1 MAIQAYINFRG
12 NCREAVKFY
21 AKAFE
26 APEPKIMAYGDMPPG
41 PGPAPDPATK
51 DLVMH
56 AEVEFAGSKIMF
68 SDTPPSMPFSAGD
81 NITLMVQESD
91 PAKLTRWFNALK
103 DGGKVHVELGP
114 QFWSKLYGYVVDKFG
129 IGWQLSLGE

>member
-21 AKAFE
+21 AKVFE
-26 APEPKIMAYGDMPPG
+26 APEPRIMAFGDMPRG

-68 SDTPPSMPFSAGD
+68 SDTPPGMPLAFGD
-81 NITLMVQESD
+81 NISLMVQVKD
-91 PAKLTRWFNALK
+91 PETLARWFGALK
-103 DGGKVHVELGP
+103 AGGVVHMDLGP
-114 QFWSKLYGYVVDKFG
+114 QFWTKLYGYVVDKFG
-129 IGWQLSLGE
+129 IGWQLSLEE

>member
-21 AKAFE
+21 TKVFG
-26 APEPKIMAYGDMPPG
+26 APEPKIMAFGDMPPG
-41 PGPAPDPATK
+41 PGPKPDPATK

-68 SDTPPSMPFSAGD
+68 SDVPPGMPFTAGD
-81 NITLMVQESD
+81 NITLMVQISD
-91 PAKLTRWFNALK
+91 PETLTRWFNELK
-103 DGGKVHVELGP
+103 VGGKVGMELGP
-114 QFWSKLYGYVVDKFG
+114 QFWAKLYGYVTDKFG